1 MENSTYNY
9 LHELPKVLNNKRLYC
24 SPYGKQTAF
33 TGRGIL
39 KPDEKFRV
47 VQNRKGHRRNNNLTY
62 LLLHKQNNIMIRIDI
77 NGQEHDGVDT
87 PHVHIFDEEHENGR
101 IAIPL
106 SDLPNY
112 DPTDDVVKSLYEFL
126 KYNEFDTKGIQI
138 SPSTV

>member
-1 MENSTYNY
+1 
-9 LHELPKVLNNKRLYC
+9 
-24 SPYGKQTAF
+24 
-33 TGRGIL
+33 
-39 KPDEKFRV
+39 
-47 VQNRKGHRRNNNLTY
+47 
-62 LLLHKQNNIMIRIDI
+62 MIRIDI
-77 NGQEHDGVDT
+77 SGQEHDGVDT

>member
-1 MENSTYNY
+1 
-9 LHELPKVLNNKRLYC
+9 
-24 SPYGKQTAF
+24 
-33 TGRGIL
+33 
-39 KPDEKFRV
+39 
-47 VQNRKGHRRNNNLTY
+47 
-62 LLLHKQNNIMIRIDI
+62 MIRIDI
-77 NGQEHDGVDT
+77 
-87 PHVHIFDEEHENGR
+87 NGR